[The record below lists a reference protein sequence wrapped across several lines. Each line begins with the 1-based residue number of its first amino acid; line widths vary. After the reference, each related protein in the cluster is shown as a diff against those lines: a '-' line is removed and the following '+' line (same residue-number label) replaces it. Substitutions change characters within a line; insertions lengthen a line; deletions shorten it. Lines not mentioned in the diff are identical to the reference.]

1 MNGRK
6 LEINDHRDD
15 SFILNEFII
24 IYEIDPVNFPTYFG
38 KIVLAKFICNK
49 EILLSK
55 KIGILNSVKYLKES
69 IINLFVGR
77 KIKALK
83 IENNLI
89 EEDDNMSL
97 FSLGIKSDFTC
108 FIECEE

>member
-1 MNGRK
+1 MN
-6 LEINDHRDD
+6 LEINDHRDG
-15 SFILNEFII
+15 SFILNRII
-24 IYEIDPVNFPTYFG
+24 IIVDKVNSLNFTTYFG
-38 KIVLAKFICNK
+38 KIVMAKIICNK
-49 EILLSK
+49 EELSSE

-69 IINLFVGR
+69 IINYYIR
-77 KIKALK
+77 KKIKTLK